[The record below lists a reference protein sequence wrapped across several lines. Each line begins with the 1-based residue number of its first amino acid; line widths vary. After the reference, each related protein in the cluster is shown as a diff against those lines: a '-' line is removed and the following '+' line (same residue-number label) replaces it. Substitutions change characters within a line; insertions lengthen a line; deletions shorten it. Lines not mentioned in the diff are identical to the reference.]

1 MHEFSYAERILKTV
15 LEEAKKHDI
24 ARIATIRVIAGSMAN
39 LKELSLQT
47 AFDAVSQGTGAEGAR
62 IELTEI
68 EGTEVRV
75 KDFDGE

>member
-15 LEEAKKHDI
+15 LQEAEKHGVSHI
-24 ARIATIRVIAGSMAN
+24 ARIRVVAGNLAN

-47 AFDAVSQGTGAEGAR
+47 AFDAVSKGTIAESAK
-62 IELTEI
+62 IELTDV